1 MIVVHGQLNAW
12 GLCSASPF
20 VNKLVMW
27 LDVKG
32 LPYTL
37 APADMSRAPKGKI
50 PWVELPG
57 GEVMGDSGDIIAT
70 LTARHGG
77 LPGDAARPADDP
89 VLHLVRRTLE
99 ESLYFATLTTRWAGS
114 DAAFEAVLAAFAPA
128 LPPVIG
134 PLALRYVVRPGVRR
148 TARAQGMGRHTPEG
162 VASRAIADL
171 RAISGVLGQSPWLS
185 GAAPGTVDCGLW
197 AALGGVLVFPV
208 DNPIQATLKSDPG
221 LENLRA
227 LFERGK
233 ALTPG
238 AWVG

>member
-1 MIVVHGQLNAW
+1 MIIVHGQLNAW

-32 LPYTL
+32 LPYSL
-37 APADMSRAPKGKI
+37 APADMSQAPKGKI

-57 GEVMGDSGDIIAT
+57 GERLGDSGDIIAT
-70 LTARHGG
+70 LTERHGG
-77 LPGDAARPADDP
+77 LPGDALRPATDP

-114 DAAFEAVLAAFAPA
+114 DAAFEAVVTAFAPA

-134 PLALRYVVRPGVRR
+134 PLALRYFVRPNVRR
-148 TARAQGMGRHTPEG
+148 TARAQGIGRHSPE
-162 VASRAIADL
+162 AIAARAIADL
-171 RAISGVLGQSPWLS
+171 HAVSGVLGQSPWLS
-185 GAAPGTVDCGLW
+185 GDAPGTIDCGLW
-197 AALGGVLVFPV
+197 AAMGGVLVFPV
-208 DNPIQATLKSDPG
+208 DNPIQAALKTEPG
-221 LENLRA
+221 LANLRA